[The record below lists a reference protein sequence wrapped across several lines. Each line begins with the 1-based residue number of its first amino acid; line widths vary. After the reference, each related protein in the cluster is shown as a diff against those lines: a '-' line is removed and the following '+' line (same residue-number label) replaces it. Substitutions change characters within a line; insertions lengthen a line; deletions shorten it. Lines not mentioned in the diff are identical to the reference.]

1 MHTAARI
8 AMALIGLGILYQL
21 GRMVH
26 DLKLCRKETGTA
38 MQFTPG
44 NLRGDLSVLMLGEL
58 VFIAGFLVFT
68 AGAWLGR
75 TGIMNIGEAIVMT
88 FFIMVMVV
96 LRRWNLRLRESI
108 TR

>member
-26 DLKLCRKETGTA
+26 DLYVCRKETGTA

-44 NLRGDLSVLMLGEL
+44 NLRGDLSVLMIGEV

-68 AGAWLGR
+68 AGAYLGR
-75 TGIMNIGEAIVMT
+75 LDVMNIGEAIVMA

-96 LRRWNLRLRESI
+96 LRRWNRRLRESI